1 MKAPFTALKYKV
13 ILILQTTEEARVF
26 LMEAGFTPGDPFP
39 TNEKMRDGMQY
50 FLSLQCSFTILL
62 LID

>member
-1 MKAPFTALKYKV
+1 M
-13 ILILQTTEEARVF
+13 LQTMTNAKVK

-39 TNEKMRDGMQY
+39 TYENVKDGK
-50 FLSLQCSFTILL
+50 LV